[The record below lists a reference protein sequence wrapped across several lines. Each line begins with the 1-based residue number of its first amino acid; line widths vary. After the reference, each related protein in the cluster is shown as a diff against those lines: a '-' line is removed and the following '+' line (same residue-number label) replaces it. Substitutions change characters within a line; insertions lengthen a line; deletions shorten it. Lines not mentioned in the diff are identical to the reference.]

1 MTWRSRDRPSC
12 IGFKEFWALV
22 PAKFGSERQMYR
34 VFQVK
39 CISDMAR
46 EYFEFPTVG
55 ETSAAVGT
63 IINQPLTEIRE
74 GEEDG

>member
-1 MTWRSRDRPSC
+1 
-12 IGFKEFWALV
+12 
-22 PAKFGSERQMYR
+22 MYR

-39 CISDMAR
+39 YISDKAR

-55 ETSAAVGT
+55 ETSVAVGT